1 MSYNTPKLLSTYA
14 NRSLRLWKL
23 RYASK
28 GNHWYLI
35 LRHRISIRFSSGEY
49 GGKKKI
55 SKSLSFHS
63 WIFAMNFFDLW
74 IGELSRITTV
84 FLTVLSENLSIKAIS
99 VSVLN
104 VDSLTSKKSSFLRL
118 IKPTTFR
125 NLPLAAGSSIGFSLV
140 CHAYG
145 TLGVSPKWLSS
156 PK

>member
-1 MSYNTPKLLSTYA
+1 MSYKTPKLQSTYVK
-14 NRSLRLWKL
+14 RSLRFWKL

-55 SKSLSFHS
+55 NKSFSFHS
-63 WIFAMNFFDLW
+63 LIFAMNFLDLW

-84 FLTVLSENLSIKAIS
+84 FFTIWFAKPSIKAMS
-99 VSVLN
+99 VSVLK
-104 VDSLTSKKSSFLRL
+104 VDSLTSKKRLFLRF

-125 NLPLAAGSSIGFSLV
+125 NLPLAAGRSIGLPLV
-140 CHAYG
+140 CQAYG